1 MDHLG
6 GSLSIHFVYSN
17 KTQLTLDFQ
26 LFIARGPRGGR
37 LAIRIMDS
45 RVVSVVCGHKIPCHS
60 AAINQ

>member
-26 LFIARGPRGGR
+26 LFIAWGGR
-37 LAIRIMDS
+37 LAIRIMDY